1 MSCPAGHKDVDRP
14 RPPGAMAGLEQTPQ
28 APGRCPAQ
36 DTWVAALFF
45 GHCMLGA
52 SRSVHLLCLH
62 PIQPSGSSFMLPL
75 LNSLIQ
81 HRFIKCQ
88 LCAKPSLSLENRVVT
103 KEKKSP
109 NKPLLPWR
117 LRFKPTKARA
127 SHTFRVYS
135 FLPLLSSIPPPL
147 PCGLLNSVHY

>member
-14 RPPGAMAGLEQTPQ
+14 RPPGAVAGLEQTPQ

-45 GHCMLGA
+45 RHCLLGA

-62 PIQPSGSSFMLPL
+62 PIQPSGSSFMPPL

-88 LCAKPSLSLENRVVT
+88 LCAKHSLSLENRVINKRKKKVVT
-103 KEKKSP
+103 NPCCHGDCGLNPRRQEHLTPSVS
-109 NKPLLPWR
+109 
-117 LRFKPTKARA
+117 T
-127 SHTFRVYS
+127 
-135 FLPLLSSIPPPL
+135 LSSLPSPPFPL
-147 PCGLLNSVHY
+147 HSFVAS